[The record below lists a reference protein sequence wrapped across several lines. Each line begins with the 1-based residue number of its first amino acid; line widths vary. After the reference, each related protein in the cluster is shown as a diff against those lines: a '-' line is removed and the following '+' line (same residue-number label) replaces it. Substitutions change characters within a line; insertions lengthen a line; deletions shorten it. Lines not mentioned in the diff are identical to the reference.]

1 MCCDKTRDYRQT
13 KALLWRIKTVLK
25 RSFSTWCE
33 IFLFPSV
40 LCALIMITVFT
51 YQAPNLQLNST
62 NSAYVTSTTPNAT
75 DNNFYNADSGFNTP
89 ISLRSCSLYNYTLIG
104 LVRDSTEQGN
114 AVLDSIYD
122 EINAAFITASKEG
135 RSLEKKNFTSRD
147 EMEDYVKEKSYR
159 DNSLCFALGWDT
171 FEPDTNEFI
180 VDISLNFGDTYETRL
195 P

>member
-1 MCCDKTRDYRQT
+1 
-13 KALLWRIKTVLK
+13 
-25 RSFSTWCE
+25 
-33 IFLFPSV
+33 
-40 LCALIMITVFT
+40 MITVFT

-135 RSLEKKNFTSRD
+135 RSLEK
-147 EMEDYVKEKSYR
+147 
-159 DNSLCFALGWDT
+159 
-171 FEPDTNEFI
+171 
-180 VDISLNFGDTYETRL
+180 
-195 P
+195 

>member
-1 MCCDKTRDYRQT
+1 
-13 KALLWRIKTVLK
+13 
-25 RSFSTWCE
+25 
-33 IFLFPSV
+33 
-40 LCALIMITVFT
+40 MITVFT